1 MSGRGDLDQRGILL
15 DRRSIR
21 RTPIAKGAL
30 LFFKGQPGARGCNV
44 VDVTNLGSRIQTHD
58 LPVLPARFELT
69 FDNFRTI
76 RKCRVIWR
84 NGNHIGVFFE
94 N

>member
-1 MSGRGDLDQRGILL
+1 MSGRGDLDQGEVLF

-21 RTPIAKGAL
+21 RTQIAKGAL

-44 VDVTNLGSRIQTHD
+44 VDVTNLGAKIQTHD
-58 LPVLPARFELT
+58 LPVLPTSFELT

-76 RKCRVIWR
+76 RKCRLIWR
-84 NGNHIGVFFE
+84 NGDHLGVSFE
-94 N
+94 S